1 MPTPHNEAKLG
12 EIAKTVIMPGDP
24 LRAKAIA
31 KKYLKDA
38 KLVNTVRGMYAY
50 TGTYKGKKITVMA
63 HGMGMPS
70 AGIYFYELYN
80 HYKVDTIIRIGSC
93 GAYREDLKLM
103 DTILVNKSYTES
115 EYAYTLDNKHV
126 YSAQGSKELNKKIAE
141 VAKKLDRKVIKGNI
155 ITSDCFDWYMTD
167 VNKFYGRMPKDPEI
181 VACEMEAFA
190 LFYIAKILKKQ
201 SACLLTVVDSHFSE
215 EHVSPK
221 ERENSMNNMI
231 ELALESVT

>member
-1 MPTPHNEAKLG
+1 MSTVHNEAKVG

-50 TGTYKGKKITVMA
+50 TGTYKGKKVTVMA

-70 AGIYFYELYN
+70 AGIYFYELFH
-80 HYKVDTIIRIGSC
+80 HYKADTIIRIGSC

-115 EYAYTLDNKHV
+115 NYAFTLDNKHV
-126 YSAQGSKELNKKIAE
+126 TSAQGTKELNKKIAD
-141 VAKKLDRKVIKGNI
+141 VAKRLGRKLVKGNI

-167 VNKFYGRMPKDPEI
+167 VNKFYNRMPKDPNI

-201 SACLLTVVDSHFSE
+201 AACLLTVVDSHFNDD
-215 EHVSPK
+215 HVSPK
-221 ERENSMNNMI
+221 EREKSMNNMI
-231 ELALESVT
+231 ELALEGAL